1 VRAVSEVQL
10 EINFIFD
17 KIRIMRI
24 LPLLLFVFPMHGLF
38 GQTITQSIRGM
49 VIDKDTRQPIPG
61 VNIILMDDP
70 SNVSGTTSDSDGR
83 YELANLGIGRHELK
97 FTFIGYLPQV
107 TNNII
112 VNSGRQTILNIE
124 LEESA
129 QELQAVEISATR
141 DGEPLNEMAIVSA
154 RQFNV
159 AETERY
165 AGSRGE
171 PSRMASNYA
180 GVQGADD
187 SRNDIVIRGNSPQAI
202 LWRLEDIP
210 ISNPN
215 HFNIPGTAG
224 GSVSILNNQTL
235 GNSDF
240 YTGAFPAEFGN
251 ANAGVFD
258 LNMRAGNN
266 QKHEFM
272 GEFGFLGTKAMMEGP
287 INKEKNITYMA
298 AYRYSTLAMIGGL
311 GINYGTSA
319 IPKYQDGAFHINVP
333 GKGASSFSIFG
344 VGGWSDIDILISD
357 QKSPS
362 ERNIYGDND
371 RDQYFGSQMGVVG
384 TSYTRSLN
392 EKSYWKTVVAYNH
405 SGVNSYHELVYRH
418 IDADS
423 NYQVDSLRPLLNYKF
438 KDNRIVAHSF
448 INSKLNKRNVIKFG
462 IVAQQFNFSF
472 QDSSWIFDSTQADVG
487 QWRVRWNSEMS
498 AQLLEP
504 YIQWKHKTDNGLT
517 ITAGLHS
524 QYFTLSH
531 SVSWVEPRVAIRKIF
546 KDGSA
551 LSAGTG
557 LHSQTQP
564 YYMYF
569 YSLSANSDGTRALH
583 NKTMDFTYSYHAVI
597 GYERMLA
604 KSLRFKS
611 EIYYQSLWNIP
622 VEKSS
627 SSFSLANTGSG
638 FERFFPDTLV
648 NMGTQQNAG
657 IEFTLEK
664 FFARTYYFLVTVS
677 LFDSQYKGSDGV
689 QRNTDFNGRYAANA
703 LFAKEFK
710 LSKKSMISLGGKVTT
725 VGGRWYGPADIA
737 ASNQAK
743 ELIVQDANRNTL
755 QFPDYFRVDFKV
767 NYRLNTKK
775 VTHEIGIDLVNAFNT
790 KNVLSLTY
798 APDENNDPN
807 KSIRR
812 EYQLGKLPL
821 FYYRISF

>member
-1 VRAVSEVQL
+1 MIRTIATIVCVCAYLVVQSQ
-10 EINFIFD
+10 EIT
-17 KIRIMRI
+17 R
-24 LPLLLFVFPMHGLF
+24 
-38 GQTITQSIRGM
+38 SIRGRI
-49 VIDKDTRQPIPG
+49 VDKESKQPIPG
-61 VNIILMDDP
+61 VNVILMDDP
-70 SNVSGTTSDSDGR
+70 NNITGTTTDVDGR
-83 YELANLGIGRHELK
+83 YELENLSIGRHELK
-97 FTFIGYLPQV
+97 FTFLGYLPQYV
-107 TNNII
+107 NNVI
-112 VNSGRQTILNIE
+112 VNSGRQTILNID

-129 QELQAVEISATR
+129 TELEAVEINATR

-171 PSRMASNYA
+171 PSRMASNFA

-224 GSVSILNNQTL
+224 GSVSILNNLTL

-258 LNMRAGNN
+258 LNMRPGNN
-266 QKHEFM
+266 EKHEFI
-272 GEFGFLGTKAMMEGP
+272 GEFGFLGTKALIEGP
-287 INKEKNITYMA
+287 INKEKNITYLA
-298 AYRYSTLAMIGGL
+298 TYRYSTLALIGGL

-319 IPKYQDGAFHINVP
+319 IPKYMDGSFYVNVP
-333 GKGASSFSIFG
+333 GKGSNSLSVFG

-357 QKSPS
+357 QKSPD

-371 RDQYFGSQMGVVG
+371 RDQYFGSQMGVTGV
-384 TSYTRSLN
+384 SYVHALN
-392 EKSYWKTVVAYNH
+392 ERSYWKTVVAYNH
-405 SGVNSYHELVYRH
+405 SRVNSYHELIYRH
-418 IDADS
+418 LSPENTYHLDS
-423 NYQVDSLRPLLNYKF
+423 SKALLDYVF
-438 KDNRIVAHSF
+438 RDDRVVAHSF
-448 INSKLNKRNVIKFG
+448 INTKLNRRNVLKFG
-462 IVAQQFNFSF
+462 VVAQQFFFNY
-472 QDSSWIFDSTQADVG
+472 QDSTWIFDSTQTDFLN
-487 QWRVRWNSEMS
+487 WRVRWYSEQQ

-504 YIQWKHKTDNGLT
+504 YVQWKYRNDKGLT

-531 SVSWVEPRVAIRKIF
+531 SISWVEPRIALRRTF
-546 KDGSA
+546 KRGGA
-551 LSAGTG
+551 VTAGTG

-569 YSLSANSDGTRALH
+569 YSLSENSDGTRKLL
-583 NKTMDFTYSYHAVI
+583 NKTMDFTYSWHAVM
-597 GYERMLA
+597 GYEEMITKTA
-604 KSLRFKS
+604 RFKT
-611 EIYYQSLWNIP
+611 EVYYQTLWNIP
-622 VEKSS
+622 VEKNP

-648 NMGTQQNAG
+648 NKGTQTNYG

-664 FFARTYYFLVTVS
+664 YFARTYYFLTTLS
-677 LFDSQYKGSDGV
+677 LFDSKYTGSDGV
-689 QRNTDFNGRYAANA
+689 TRNTDFNGRYAANA

-710 LSKKSMISLGGKVTT
+710 VGKKSMISLGSKVTA

-737 ASNQAK
+737 LSNQTR
-743 ELIVQDANRNTL
+743 ELEVVDSLRNTL
-755 QFPDYFRVDFKV
+755 QFPDYFRLDLKV
-767 NYRLNTKK
+767 NYRLNTKN
-775 VTHEIGIDLVNAFNT
+775 VTHEIGIDIVNLLDT

-798 APDENNDPN
+798 APDENNDPA

-812 EYQLGKLPL
+812 EYQLGRLPL

>member
-1 VRAVSEVQL
+1 
-10 EINFIFD
+10 
-17 KIRIMRI
+17 MRI
-24 LPLLLFVFPMHGLF
+24 ALTLLSICFFV
-38 GQTITQSIRGM
+38 QSRAQEITQSVRGR
-49 VIDKDTRQPIPG
+49 VIDKESRQPIPG
-61 VNIILMDDP
+61 VNVVLQDDTAAFI
-70 SNVSGTTSDSDGR
+70 GTTTDADGR
-83 YELANLGIGRHELK
+83 YTLVGLFIGRHEIQ
-97 FTFIGYLPQV
+97 FSFIGYLPQL

-129 QELQAVEISATR
+129 QELEAVEISASR

-159 AETERY
+159 SETERY

-171 PSRMASNYA
+171 PSRMASNFA

-187 SRNDIVIRGNSPQAI
+187 SRNDIVIRGNSPQSI
-202 LWRLEDIP
+202 LWRLEDVP

-224 GSVSILNNQTL
+224 GSVSILNNLTL

-258 LNMRAGNN
+258 LNMRSGNN
-266 QKHEFM
+266 EKHEFI
-272 GEFGFLGTKAMMEGP
+272 GEFGFLGTKALLEGP
-287 INKEKNITYMA
+287 INREKNITYVA
-298 AYRYSTLAMIGGL
+298 SYRYSTLALIGGL
-311 GINYGTSA
+311 GINYGTDA
-319 IPKYQDGAFHINVP
+319 IPKYQDGSFYINVP
-333 GKGASSFSIFG
+333 GKGASSFSVFG

-357 QKSPS
+357 QETPA

-384 TSYTRSLN
+384 ASYTRSLN

-405 SGVNSYHELVYRH
+405 SEVNSYHELVYRH
-418 IDADS
+418 LDADS
-423 NYQVDSLRPLLNYKF
+423 NYQVDSLHPLLDYAFRDDK
-438 KDNRIVAHSF
+438 IVAHSF
-448 INSKLNKRNVIKFG
+448 INSKINRRNVIKAG
-462 IVAQQFNFSF
+462 VVVEQFFFSY
-472 QDSSWIFDSTQADVG
+472 QDSTWIFDSTQADYH
-487 QWRVRWNSEMS
+487 QWRVRWNSEAS
-498 AQLLEP
+498 AQLLQP
-504 YIQWKHKTDNGLT
+504 YVQWKHRTDNGLT
-517 ITAGLHS
+517 VTAGIHS

-531 SVSWVEPRVAIRKIF
+531 SISWAEPRLAIRKTF
-546 KDGSA
+546 ADGS
-551 LSAGTG
+551 SFTAGTG
-557 LHSQTQP
+557 LHSQVQP

-569 YSLSANSDGTRALH
+569 YSKSENPDGTRALH
-583 NKTMDFTYSYHAVI
+583 NKTMDFSYSWHAVA

-604 KSLRFKS
+604 KSLRFKT
-611 EIYYQSLWNIP
+611 EVYYQTLWNIP
-622 VEKSS
+622 VESQS

-648 NMGTQQNAG
+648 NNGTQNNVG

-664 FFARTYYFLVTVS
+664 YFANNYYFLTTLS
-677 LFDSQYKGSDGV
+677 LFDSKYTGSDGV
-689 QRNTDFNGRYAANA
+689 IRNTDFNGRYAVNA
-703 LFAKEFK
+703 LFAREFN
-710 LSKKSMISLGGKVTT
+710 LSKKSMISLGAKVTM
-725 VGGRWYGPADIA
+725 VGGKWYGLPDIA

-743 ELIVQDANRNTL
+743 ELIVIDSLRNTE
-755 QFPDYFRVDFKV
+755 QFPDYFRADLKL
-767 NYRLNTKK
+767 NYRLNAKK
-775 VTHEIGIDLVNAFNT
+775 TTHEIGIDLVNLLNT

-798 APDENNDPN
+798 APDESNDPS

-812 EYQLGKLPL
+812 EYQLGRLPL